1 MMAVSCLPE
10 TESRCTHLLSVKNTK
25 LGWDAADITQFRNG
39 PDLKSD
45 DDGDGGCFGALVIPV
60 LWIFVTPDFSWSAT
74 VMFTLVDKLTT
85 AELFYVIK
93 FATNICTSINTF
105 MHSFSVEHHQNLG
118 FSSQTH
124 YVLFFAFL
132 CDKHPC
138 RPIRRLNSGFQG
150 CQLLGTSA
158 DLGREAHAD
167 QSVTILHAKV
177 AQKSYGN
184 EKRCGDDFIEIK

>member
-10 TESRCTHLLSVKNTK
+10 TESRCTHLVSVKNTK

-93 FATNICTSINTF
+93 FAQTFAPPSTLLCIVFLLSTIRILAFPHKHTMCCFLRFFVTNILVVQSGDWTQGFKAVSYW
-105 MHSFSVEHHQNLG
+105 EHQ
-118 FSSQTH
+118 Q
-124 YVLFFAFL
+124 
-132 CDKHPC
+132 
-138 RPIRRLNSGFQG
+138 I
-150 CQLLGTSA
+150 
-158 DLGREAHAD
+158 
-167 QSVTILHAKV
+167 
-177 AQKSYGN
+177 
-184 EKRCGDDFIEIK
+184 